1 MIKDSL
7 QAQVAP
13 SAEVAQF
20 PLRTSAA
27 GLRGVVISSAAGTA
41 FEWYDFFV
49 FGALASILSKQF
61 TAGDPTAGFIFTLG
75 AFAAGFLVR
84 PFGAMFFGRMGDLHG
99 RKIAFLTTI
108 TLMGLATIGIGL
120 LPTADV
126 AGPAAAVMLVGAR
139 VVQGFA
145 MGGEYGGAAV
155 YVAEYAPANR
165 RGFLTSWIQTAAA
178 AGLLSALA
186 VILVTRTVLG
196 ETTFQAWGWR
206 VPFLLS
212 SLLLIISLLVRARLE
227 ESPIFSAMKARQGLA
242 KAPLAEAFRGPN
254 LRTMLIALFAILLAQ
269 GAIWYAMHFYVQFF
283 LERVIK
289 LPGVTVNVLMAA
301 GVVASAGLYV
311 AFGALSDRVGR
322 RPVMLGGMIVA
333 LLCMYPGF
341 RMLTTFGNPDL
352 AVAAARAPI
361 VVAVHPN
368 DCGVAFDLL
377 GRRNGQSS
385 CDLVKQALA
394 DAGAPYRNVTAAPGV
409 PATVIVGDRRL
420 EGRSLAG
427 LPPEAAKREQER
439 FGNELRHSL
448 ARAGYPLAAN
458 PGEINTIGLFVVIFL
473 LMGCS
478 AALYGP
484 QAAALVELFP
494 TAIRYTAF
502 SIPYNVGTGWVGG
515 FLPITAFAIVVST
528 GNLYA
533 GLLYPA
539 VFTVISI
546 AAMLLFLP
554 ETRGKPLS

>member
-1 MIKDSL
+1 MTRDSL
-7 QAQVAP
+7 PTYAAP
-13 SAEVAQF
+13 SAEVAQL
-20 PLRTSAA
+20 PLKAGSA
-27 GLRGVVISSAAGTA
+27 GIRGVVISSAAGTA

-99 RKIAFLTTI
+99 RKVAFLTTI

-120 LPTADV
+120 LPTAEM
-126 AGPAAAVMLVGAR
+126 AGPAAAVLLVVAR
-139 VVQGFA
+139 VIQGFA

-155 YVAEYAPANR
+155 YVAEYAPAHR

-178 AGLLSALA
+178 AGLLCALA
-186 VILVTRTVLG
+186 AVLATRTLLG
-196 ETTFQAWGWR
+196 EEAFVAWGWR

-212 SLLLIISLLVRARLE
+212 SLLLLISLLVRARLE
-227 ESPIFSAMKARQGLA
+227 ESPVFTAMKAHQGLA

-289 LPGVTVNVLMAA
+289 LPGVTVNILMAA
-301 GVVASAGLYV
+301 AVVASSGFYV

-341 RMLTTFGNPDL
+341 RMLTTLGNPDL
-352 AVAAARAPI
+352 ATAAARAPI
-361 VVAVHPN
+361 VVAANPG
-368 DCGVAFDLL
+368 DCGLAFDVL
-377 GRRNGQSS
+377 GQGKGQSS
-385 CDLVKQALA
+385 CDVVKRALA
-394 DAGAPYRNVTAAPGV
+394 DAGAPYRNATAPAGAA
-409 PATVIVGDRRL
+409 ATVTVGASRI
-420 EGRSLAG
+420 EGRPLAG
-427 LPPEAAKREQER
+427 LSPEAAKLEQER
-439 FGNELRHSL
+439 FAGELRRGL
-448 ARAGYPLAAN
+448 AAAGYPPAAD
-458 PGEINTIGLFVVIFL
+458 PAKINEAGLFVVILL
-473 LMGCS
+473 LMACS

-502 SIPYNVGTGWVGG
+502 SIPYNVGTGWIGG
-515 FLPITAFAIVVST
+515 FLPITAFAMVVST

>member
-1 MIKDSL
+1 MTRDSL
-7 QAQVAP
+7 PACASP
-13 SAEVAQF
+13 SAEVTQF
-20 PLRTSAA
+20 PLKAGAS

-41 FEWYDFFV
+41 FEWYDFFI
-49 FGALASILSKQF
+49 FGSLASILSRQF

-84 PFGAMFFGRMGDLHG
+84 PFGAMFFGRMGDLRG

-108 TLMGLATIGIGL
+108 TLMGVATISIGL
-120 LPTADV
+120 LPTAAT
-126 AGPAAAVMLVGAR
+126 AGPMAAVLLVCAR

-178 AGLLSALA
+178 AGLLCALA
-186 VILVTRTVLG
+186 VVLATRTLLG
-196 ETTFQAWGWR
+196 EDAFVAWGWR
-206 VPFLLS
+206 IPFLLS
-212 SLLLIISLLVRARLE
+212 SLLLAISLRVRAQLE
-227 ESPIFSAMKARQGLA
+227 ESPVFSAMKARQGLA

-289 LPGVTVNVLMAA
+289 LPGVTVNVLMATA
-301 GVVASAGLYV
+301 VVASAALYV
-311 AFGALSDRVGR
+311 VFGALSDRVGR
-322 RPVMLGGMIVA
+322 RPVMLGGMLVA

-341 RMLTTFGNPDL
+341 RLLTAFGNPDL
-352 AVAAARAPI
+352 AMAAARAPI
-361 VVAVHPN
+361 VVAAHPE
-368 DCGVAFDLL
+368 DCGLAFDLL
-377 GRRNGQSS
+377 GRGAGKSS
-385 CDLVKQALA
+385 CDVVKRALA
-394 DAGAPYRNVTAAPGV
+394 DAGAPYRNVKAPAGAA
-409 PATVIVGDRRL
+409 ATVTVGERRIEGRALVGLSAEAATL
-420 EGRSLAG
+420 EQQRFAAELRRSLA
-427 LPPEAAKREQER
+427 
-439 FGNELRHSL
+439 S
-448 ARAGYPLAAN
+448 AGYPLTAN
-458 PGEINTIGLFVVIFL
+458 PGEINEVGLFAVILL
-473 LMGCS
+473 LMACS

-494 TAIRYTAF
+494 TSIRYTAF

-546 AAMLLFLP
+546 VAMLLFLP

>member
-1 MIKDSL
+1 M
-7 QAQVAP
+7 AQL
-13 SAEVAQF
+13 
-20 PLRTSAA
+20 PLKASAA

-49 FGALASILSKQF
+49 FGSLASILSRQF

-120 LPTADV
+120 LPTAEA
-126 AGPAAAVMLVGAR
+126 AGPMAAVLLVCAR

-155 YVAEYAPANR
+155 YVAEYAPPKH

-178 AGLLSALA
+178 AGLLCALA
-186 VILVTRTVLG
+186 VVLAARSLVG
-196 ETTFQAWGWR
+196 EEAFGAWGWR
-206 VPFLLS
+206 IPFLFS
-212 SLLLIISLLVRARLE
+212 SLLLLISLRVRARLE
-227 ESPIFSAMKARQGLA
+227 ESPVFSAMKARQGLA

-283 LERVIK
+283 LERVVK
-289 LPGVTVNVLMAA
+289 LPGVTVNVLMASA
-301 GVVASAGLYV
+301 VVASSGLYV
-311 AFGALSDRVGR
+311 VFGALSDRVGR
-322 RPVMLGGMIVA
+322 RPVMLGGMVVA
-333 LLCMYPGF
+333 LVCMYPGF
-341 RMLTTFGNPDL
+341 RMLTAFGNPGL
-352 AVAAARAPI
+352 VVAAARAPI
-361 VVAVHPN
+361 VVAADPEN
-368 DCGVAFDLL
+368 CGLAFDLL
-377 GRRNGQSS
+377 GRRNGESS
-385 CDLVKQALA
+385 CDVVKRALA
-394 DAGAPYRNVTAAPGV
+394 EAGAPYRNVTA
-409 PATVIVGDRRL
+409 PAGAATTVSVGQHRI
-420 EGRSLAG
+420 EGRALVG
-427 LPPEAAKREQER
+427 LSAEAAMREQAR
-439 FGNELRHSL
+439 FAAELRRGL
-448 ARAGYPLAAN
+448 AAAGYPLAAN
-458 PGEINTIGLFVVIFL
+458 PNEINETGLFVVIL
-473 LMGCS
+473 LLIACS

-494 TAIRYTAF
+494 ASIRYTAF

-539 VFTVISI
+539 AFTVVSI
-546 AAMLLFLP
+546 VAMLLFLP
-554 ETRGKPLS
+554 ETRARPLS